1 MFNFKNP
8 NTPIIASG
16 TVVDYGGVKFTINA
30 GVLQY
35 FYSVTTNDGRDLGLV
50 PMGGRGFNW
59 RDGVNAVETLIK
71 GASNA

>member
-16 TVVDYGGVKFTINA
+16 TVVDHGGVKFTINA

-35 FYSVTTNDGRDLGLV
+35 FYSVTTDDGRDLGLV

-59 RDGVNAVETLIK
+59 KAGIDAVKAVIK
-71 GASNA
+71 EASNA